1 MSAMPAPRAGRR
13 ARLSMAEQLAD
24 NRQSEPGARAP
35 ALVRVPQVVATACHG
50 RFRSCRGC
58 FLGAGR
64 LPKVVDPH
72 CAARTAPFKFCG

>member
-50 RFRSCRGC
+50 RCAGVGC
-58 FLGAGR
+58 VPVHRR
-64 LPKVVDPH
+64 LTP
-72 CAARTAPFKFCG
+72 AAT